1 MRQKRFTGCFLKLT
15 LGLFFL
21 HVFLLDPFSP
31 AVCLH
36 AEQMGIV
43 AVVND
48 DVITQSD
55 LDMALAPVYLQMQN
69 STAPEE
75 MASKAEELREE
86 VLQQLIEES
95 LLLQEAHQPKPV
107 EFGKNKIGTPSPIE
121 VTEFEVDKMVKQV
134 TSKFPTVEEFNQALK
149 EQGLTIENLR
159 DRFKKQI
166 TIKKLI
172 GRQVYSRIVVAPSEV
187 TSYYQEH
194 QREFMLPAAVK
205 VAVIVIR
212 TKKGLDALH
221 AKSLADNLHQQ
232 ILSGGDF
239 YDLAARYTD
248 GPNPKMGGRIGFL
261 DQGRGMK
268 EIDVVLFKLK
278 AGDISPVIEAGGA
291 FYIFR
296 VEEFRPAEQATLDSV
311 KDLVQDK
318 LFQKKGSVVYK
329 EWIDKLKEN
338 AYISIK

>member
-1 MRQKRFTGCFLKLT
+1 MKSKMFMNCFLRLA

-21 HVFLLDPFSP
+21 HVFLPDLFFN
-31 AVCLH
+31 AACLY

-55 LDMALAPVYLQMQN
+55 LDVALAPVYLQMQN
-69 STAPEE
+69 SAAPEE

-95 LLLQEAHQPKPV
+95 LLLQEAHRPKPV
-107 EFGKNKIGTPSPIE
+107 EFGKNKIGTPPPIE
-121 VTEFEVDKMVKQV
+121 VTEFEVDKMLKQV
-134 TSKFPTVEEFNQALK
+134 TSKFPTAEEFNRAVK
-149 EQGLTIENLR
+149 EQGLTIENLK

-172 GRQVYSRIVVAPSEV
+172 GREVYSRVVVAPSEV

-194 QREFMLPAAVK
+194 QKEFMIPASVK

-212 TKKGLDALH
+212 PKQGLDTLQ
-221 AKSLADNLHQQ
+221 AKSLADNLYQQ
-232 ILSGGDF
+232 ILNGGDF
-239 YDLAARYTD
+239 YDLAVRYTD

-261 DQGRGMK
+261 DQGKGMK
-268 EIDVVLFKLK
+268 EIDAVLFKLK

-291 FYIFR
+291 FYVFR
-296 VEEFRPAEQATLDSV
+296 VEEFRPAEQARLDSV